1 MSEGMTMSM
10 LHIALGSLAAL
21 VLVIAW
27 RPLKRWSKKVRRR
40 RGGVYLWRVDH
51 HLNRSRRV
59 TGYVGET
66 VSFYFRARQHMGSS
80 NYMINGKRGATAV
93 KVPSQPWS
101 DLNPVCRQVIKLPW
115 WLCWKWV
122 LRPLETLVILS
133 TWPIYNDA
141 KNHWNPR
148 RIPKGIAKAQR
159 ATRDGGGLHY
169 SARTAVA
176 HAGRWL
182 FRAAGVV
189 VILTGL
195 VGWAVTR

>member
-1 MSEGMTMSM
+1 MTM
-10 LHIALGSLAAL
+10 LYVFLGSFAAL
-21 VLVIAW
+21 TMVVFWI
-27 RPLKRWSKKVRRR
+27 PLKRWVRKCRRR

-59 TGYVGET
+59 NGYVGET

-80 NYMINGKRGATAV
+80 NFTADGRRATTAV

-101 DLNPVCRQVIKLPW
+101 DLNPVCHKVIKLPW

-122 LRPLETLVILS
+122 LRPLETLVVLA
-133 TWPIYNDA
+133 TWPVYNDA

-148 RIPKGIAKAQR
+148 RVPKGLARAQR
-159 ATRDGGGLHY
+159 SNRDMGGLHY
-169 SARTAVA
+169 SAQVAVQ
-176 HAGRWL
+176 HAARWSI
-182 FRAAGVV
+182 RAVGLVL
-189 VILTGL
+189 ILGGL